1 MVDWDD
7 YRVFL
12 GLSREG
18 SIHRAAQRL
27 HLDLSTVRRRL
38 ARLEEAL
45 GARLFRRRRQGVTLT
60 PAGEK
65 LLVEARGIEERAS
78 HIEREI
84 GASDEKAAGTVRLTA
99 GEAFISRLVA
109 PAMGQFRRRHPDIR
123 VELLSDNQR
132 VDLARGDADLAIR
145 LRRPTEDALVG
156 KRILR
161 LEFGL
166 WASKEYLARSGRPR
180 SEGELASHE
189 FIAYDS
195 SLERTPETQWL
206 IERGLPLVIRANTP
220 LALYAAAASGAG
232 ICPAGTI
239 FATGLE
245 RVLPEMPLPGRDVYL
260 VAHREVARLGR
271 VRALHAFVSELL
283 LGAQSH
289 EAPLT
294 PRR

>member
-18 SIHRAAQRL
+18 SIHRASQRL
-27 HLDLSTVRRRL
+27 HLDLST
-38 ARLEEAL
+38 
-45 GARLFRRRRQGVTLT
+45 GRRRQGVTLT

-65 LLVEARGIEERAS
+65 LLVEARAIEERAS

-109 PAMGQFRRRHPDIR
+109 PAMGEFRRRHPDIR

-145 LRRPTEDALVG
+145 LRRPTEDALVA
-156 KRILR
+156 KRIMP

-166 WASKEYLARSGRPR
+166 WASKE
-180 SEGELASHE
+180 
-189 FIAYDS
+189 
-195 SLERTPETQWL
+195 
-206 IERGLPLVIRANTP
+206 
-220 LALYAAAASGAG
+220 
-232 ICPAGTI
+232 
-239 FATGLE
+239 
-245 RVLPEMPLPGRDVYL
+245 
-260 VAHREVARLGR
+260 
-271 VRALHAFVSELL
+271 
-283 LGAQSH
+283 
-289 EAPLT
+289 
-294 PRR
+294 

>member
-18 SIHRAAQRL
+18 SIHRAAPRL
-27 HLDLSTVRRRL
+27 RMDLSTVRRRL

-45 GARLFRRRRQGVTLT
+45 GARLFRRRRQGVVLT
-60 PAGEK
+60 AAGER
-65 LLVEARGIEERAS
+65 LLVKARAIEERAGE
-78 HIEREI
+78 IEREI

-109 PAMGQFRRRHPDIR
+109 PAMGRFRREHPDVR
-123 VELLSDNQR
+123 VELYSDNQR

-156 KRILR
+156 KRVMP

-166 WASKEYLARSGRPR
+166 WASKEYLARAGRPR
-180 SEGELASHE
+180 SEDDLRKHE
-189 FIAYDS
+189 FIAYDA

-206 IERGLPLVIRANTP
+206 IERGLLLVVRANTP

-232 ICPAGTI
+232 ICPAAKI
-239 FATGLE
+239 FAHGLE
-245 RVLPEMPLPGRDVYL
+245 RVLPEVDLPAREVWL

-271 VRALHAFVSELL
+271 VRALHAFVSGLL
-283 LGAQSH
+283 VGAQ
-289 EAPLT
+289 
-294 PRR
+294 